1 MASRS
6 FDAAVQTVARTVI
19 PVPHI
24 SVLRRPSTDVERV
37 AVFRAL
43 KLGDMLCAVP
53 ALRAV
58 RAGLPHA
65 RITLVGLPWA
75 KTFADRFA
83 HYVDDFVAF
92 PGSPGLPEQEPDEAA
107 LPDFFKH
114 MRSQRYDLAIQMHGS
129 GTLTNGIVADF
140 NARITGGF
148 GPRTVET
155 ADSHFVA
162 YRDSGL
168 EVDRLVTLTDA
179 LGFPSRGSQLEFPLE
194 PADFLDLRRDMGGR
208 PELRNY
214 AIVHAGASTA
224 DRRWDADSFA
234 RVADALARDGMTVV
248 LTGTAEE
255 RALASDVATR
265 MTELSFNLAGTTT
278 LGALAVLVDGA
289 RIIVANDTGISH
301 LAAARRT
308 PSVIVFTGS
317 DPRRWAPSD
326 RDLHRVVVAA
336 RGNAVDSTLAHARAL
351 VARPAST
358 HSSSR
363 HAA

>member
-6 FDAAVQTVARTVI
+6 FNAAAQAVARTVI
-19 PVPHI
+19 PVPDI
-24 SVLRRPSTDVERV
+24 SVLRRPSNDVHAV

-58 RAGLPHA
+58 RAGLPQA

-75 KTFADRFA
+75 NSFVERFA
-83 HYVDDFVAF
+83 HYVDDFAAF

-107 LPDFFKH
+107 LPDFFAH
-114 MRSQRYDLAIQMHGS
+114 MRGQKYDLAIQMHGS

-140 NARITGGF
+140 NARITAGF
-148 GPRTVET
+148 GSRTVET
-155 ADSHFVA
+155 ADSHFVT
-162 YRDSGL
+162 YPDSGL
-168 EVDRLVTLTDA
+168 EADRLLKLTDA
-179 LGFPSRGSQLEFPLE
+179 LGFPSRGNQLEFPLE
-194 PADFLDLRRDMGGR
+194 PADFLELRHDMGGR

-214 AIVHAGASTA
+214 AIVHAGASSA
-224 DRRWDADSFA
+224 DRRWDTDSFA

-255 RALASDVATR
+255 RSLASDVAAR
-265 MTELSFNLAGTTT
+265 MTELSFNLAGATS

-289 RIIVANDTGISH
+289 RVVVANDTGISH

-317 DPRRWAPSD
+317 DPRRWAPAD
-326 RDLHRVVVAA
+326 RDLHRVVVPA
-336 RGNAVDSTLAHARAL
+336 RGRPVETAIAHARAL
-351 VARPAST
+351 VSRAATSHRSSRPA
-358 HSSSR
+358 
-363 HAA
+363 A

>member
-6 FDAAVQTVARTVI
+6 LDAAAHAVARTVI
-19 PVPHI
+19 PAPHI
-24 SVLRRPSTDVERV
+24 SVLSRPSDDVHSV

-75 KTFADRFA
+75 NTFVERFA
-83 HYVDDFVAF
+83 HYVDDFIAF

-107 LPDFFKH
+107 LPDFFAQ
-114 MRSQRYDLAIQMHGS
+114 MRRQKYDLAIQMHGS

-140 NARITGGF
+140 NARITAGF
-148 GPRTVET
+148 GSRTVET
-155 ADSHFVA
+155 ADSYFVA

-168 EVDRLVTLTDA
+168 EVDRLLKLTNA
-179 LGFPSRGSQLEFPLE
+179 LGFPSRGDQLEFPLE
-194 PADFLDLRRDMGGR
+194 PSDFLELRHDMGGR

-214 AIVHAGASTA
+214 AIVHAGASSP
-224 DRRWDADSFA
+224 DRRWDTASFA
-234 RVADALARDGMTVV
+234 RVADTLARDGMTVV

-255 RALASDVATR
+255 RSLANDVAAQ
-265 MTELSFNLAGTTT
+265 MTELSFNLAGATS
-278 LGALAVLVDGA
+278 LRALAVLVDGA
-289 RIIVANDTGISH
+289 RVVVANDTGISH

-308 PSVIVFTGS
+308 PSVVVFTGS
-317 DPRRWAPSD
+317 DPRRWAPAD
-326 RDLHRVVVAA
+326 RDFHRVVVAA
-336 RGNAVDSTLAHARAL
+336 RGNAVDTAIAHARAL
-351 VARPAST
+351 VSRATTSHP
-358 HSSSR
+358 SSR